1 MFLAAVAVF
10 LFSILG
16 MGAGTSELGKLAHK
30 LWKMGKVEKYKKYF
44 KKNRIKSAL
53 YYV

>member
-16 MGAGTSELGKLAHK
+16 MGVGTSELGKLAHK
-30 LWKMGKVEKYKKYF
+30 LWKLGKVETYKKYL